1 MIIRRISGKREGT
14 LMDYL
19 LSGELW
25 AALLTLTALEIVL
38 GIDNLVF
45 LSITSGKLPPERRRI
60 AQKIGLSFA
69 LVMRIL
75 LLASAVWPASLREP
89 VFAVF
94 DHAVSWRD
102 IILLGGG
109 LFLLIKGTQEIHQEV
124 EGSGNDQLTAAKAGK
139 AVFSVVI
146 MQIVALDLVFSL
158 DSVITAIGMTDNLPV
173 MIVAVCVAIL
183 VMLFAADSV
192 SRFIHD
198 HPTTKMLALAFL
210 LLIGMALI
218 ADGLHFHIPRGYLYF
233 AIAFSLLVEVLNLT
247 VSIKSAKN
255 GDGEAAAEEDE
266 AAAGEGMANMEM
278 EVLSREAA
286 AKAKEAK

>member
-1 MIIRRISGKREGT
+1 
-14 LMDYL
+14 MDYL

-45 LSITSGKLPPERRRI
+45 LSITSGKLPPEKRRI
-60 AQKIGLSFA
+60 AQKIGLSLA
-69 LVMRIL
+69 LIMRIL
-75 LLASAVWPASLREP
+75 LLASAVWLASLREP
-89 VFAVF
+89 VFEIF
-94 DHAVSWRD
+94 DHGVSWRD

-109 LFLLIKGTQEIHQEV
+109 LFLLVKGTQEIHQEV
-124 EGSGNDQLTAAKAGK
+124 EGSGNEEMTGAKAGK

-192 SRFIHD
+192 SRFIYD

-210 LLIGMALI
+210 LLIGMVLI

-247 VSIKSAKN
+247 VRIKSGKN
-255 GDGEAAAEEDE
+255 GNGDE
-266 AAAGEGMANMEM
+266 AASEDKTEKP
-278 EVLSREAA
+278 E
-286 AKAKEAK
+286 

>member
-1 MIIRRISGKREGT
+1 
-14 LMDYL
+14 MDYL

-45 LSITSGKLPPERRRI
+45 LSITSGKLPKEQRAK
-60 AQKIGLSFA
+60 AQRIGLGLA
-69 LVMRIL
+69 LIMRIL
-75 LLASAVWPASLREP
+75 LLASAVWLASLREP
-89 VFAVF
+89 VFTVF

-109 LFLLIKGTQEIHQEV
+109 LFLLVKGTQEIHQEV
-124 EGSGNDQLTAAKAGK
+124 EGNGHDGLTVAKTGK

-173 MIVAVCVAIL
+173 MVVAVCIAIL

-210 LLIGMALI
+210 LLIGVALI

-247 VSIKSAKN
+247 VSVRSAKN
-255 GDGEAAAEEDE
+255 DADSGEDDE
-266 AAAGEGMANMEM
+266 AAVNEGLSNMEV
-278 EVLSREAA
+278 ETLSQERPQSAG
-286 AKAKEAK
+286 KVK

>member
-1 MIIRRISGKREGT
+1 MEI
-14 LMDYL
+14 L

-45 LSITSGKLPPERRRI
+45 LSITSGKLPREKRRI
-60 AQKIGLSFA
+60 AQKIGLSLA
-69 LVMRIL
+69 LIMRIL
-75 LLASAVWPASLREP
+75 LLASAVWLASLREP
-89 VFAVF
+89 IFEIM

-102 IILLGGG
+102 VILLGGG
-109 LFLLIKGTQEIHQEV
+109 LFLLVKGTQEIHQEV
-124 EGSGNDQLTAAKAGK
+124 EGAGEPEEVTVAKAGK
-139 AVFSVVI
+139 AIFSVVI

-173 MIVAVCVAIL
+173 MCVAVFIAIL

-192 SRFIHD
+192 SQFIHE

-210 LLIGMALI
+210 LLIGVALI

-233 AIAFSLLVEVLNLT
+233 AIAFSLLVEVLNLA
-247 VSIKSAKN
+247 VRVKAAKN
-255 GDGEAAAEEDE
+255 GDAEAEEQETAANVGVAAME
-266 AAAGEGMANMEM
+266 A
-278 EVLSREAA
+278 EAFSGA
-286 AKAKEAK
+286 YAIKAEKQTEKAE

>member
-1 MIIRRISGKREGT
+1 
-14 LMDYL
+14 MDYL

-60 AQKIGLSFA
+60 AQKIGLSLA
-69 LVMRIL
+69 LIMRIL
-75 LLASAVWPASLREP
+75 LLASAVWLASLREP
-89 VFAVF
+89 IFVIL
-94 DHAVSWRD
+94 DHVVSWRD

-124 EGSGNDQLTAAKAGK
+124 EGAGESELTAVKAGK

-173 MIVAVCVAIL
+173 MIVAVCIAIL

-233 AIAFSLLVEVLNLT
+233 AIAFSLLVEVLNLA
-247 VSIKSAKN
+247 VSVKAAKN
-255 GDGEAAAEEDE
+255 GGEDLRAAEEDE
-266 AAAGEGMANMEM
+266 TAAGEGMARM
-278 EVLSREAA
+278 EVEVMSKSAA
-286 AKAKEAK
+286 EKADKAQ

>member
-1 MIIRRISGKREGT
+1 
-14 LMDYL
+14 MDYL

-45 LSITSGKLPPERRRI
+45 LSITSGKLPKEQRAK
-60 AQKIGLSFA
+60 AQRIGLGLA
-69 LVMRIL
+69 LIMRIL
-75 LLASAVWPASLREP
+75 LLASAVWLASLREP

-94 DHAVSWRD
+94 DHVVSWRD

-109 LFLLIKGTQEIHQEV
+109 LFLLVKGTQEIHQEV
-124 EGSGNDQLTAAKAGK
+124 EGNGHDGLTVAKTGK

-173 MIVAVCVAIL
+173 MVVAVCIAIL

-210 LLIGMALI
+210 LLIGVALI

-247 VSIKSAKN
+247 VSVRSAKN
-255 GDGEAAAEEDE
+255 GADSGEDDE
-266 AAAGEGMANMEM
+266 AAANEGLSNMEV
-278 EVLSREAA
+278 ETLSQERPQIAG
-286 AKAKEAK
+286 KVK

>member
-1 MIIRRISGKREGT
+1 
-14 LMDYL
+14 MDYL

-60 AQKIGLSFA
+60 AQKIGLSLA
-69 LVMRIL
+69 LIMRIL
-75 LLASAVWPASLREP
+75 LLASAVWLASLREP

-109 LFLLIKGTQEIHQEV
+109 LFLLVKGTQEIHEEV
-124 EGSGNDQLTAAKAGK
+124 EGSGSGQVTAAKAGK
-139 AVFSVVI
+139 AAFSVVI
-146 MQIVALDLVFSL
+146 MQIVALDMVFSL

-192 SRFIHD
+192 SHFIHD

-210 LLIGMALI
+210 LLIGVALI

-255 GDGEAAAEEDE
+255 GDGERAAEDDE
-266 AAAGEGMANMEM
+266 TTAGEGLANMEM
-278 EVLSREAA
+278 EVLSRRAA
-286 AKAKEAK
+286 AKAKEVE

>member
-1 MIIRRISGKREGT
+1 
-14 LMDYL
+14 MDYL

-45 LSITSGKLPPERRRI
+45 LSITSGKLPKEQRAK
-60 AQKIGLSFA
+60 AQRIGLGLA
-69 LVMRIL
+69 LIMRIL
-75 LLASAVWPASLREP
+75 LLASAVWLASLREP

-109 LFLLIKGTQEIHQEV
+109 LFLLVKGTQEIHQEV
-124 EGSGNDQLTAAKAGK
+124 EGNGHDGLSVAKTGK

-173 MIVAVCVAIL
+173 MVVAVCIAIL

-210 LLIGMALI
+210 LLIGVALI

-247 VSIKSAKN
+247 VSVRSAKN
-255 GDGEAAAEEDE
+255 DANSGEDDE
-266 AAAGEGMANMEM
+266 AAVNEGLSNMEV
-278 EVLSREAA
+278 ETLSQERPQSAG
-286 AKAKEAK
+286 KVK

>member
-1 MIIRRISGKREGT
+1 
-14 LMDYL
+14 
-19 LSGELW
+19 
-25 AALLTLTALEIVL
+25 
-38 GIDNLVF
+38 
-45 LSITSGKLPPERRRI
+45 
-60 AQKIGLSFA
+60 
-69 LVMRIL
+69 MRIL
-75 LLASAVWPASLREP
+75 LLASAVWLASLREP

-94 DHAVSWRD
+94 DHVVSWRD

-109 LFLLIKGTQEIHQEV
+109 LFLLVKGTQEIHQEV
-124 EGSGNDQLTAAKAGK
+124 EGNGHDGLTVAKTGK

-173 MIVAVCVAIL
+173 MVVAVCIAIL

-210 LLIGMALI
+210 LLIGVALI

-247 VSIKSAKN
+247 VSVRSAKN
-255 GDGEAAAEEDE
+255 GADSGEDDE
-266 AAAGEGMANMEM
+266 AAANEGLSNMEV
-278 EVLSREAA
+278 ETLSQERPQIAG
-286 AKAKEAK
+286 KVK